1 MAESIGNIHKTAETD
16 GQFVRIIQMLGRDGF
31 QRLQAATVTVAGLG
45 AVGGY
50 VVEALARSGVG
61 RLRLIDYDIIKPSN
75 INRQIFALH
84 ETVGR
89 KKCELA
95 VERVLSI
102 NPSCHV
108 EGLDL
113 FVHSDTLDMVFGIV
127 PETGEPTCGIVVDAI
142 DSMNPKVELVAGISL
157 RSIPA
162 VSSLGAALRT
172 DPTRVRIGPLAEVT
186 HCRLAM
192 MLRKR
197 LRRRGIEPTHPCVY
211 SPEPVRELHR
221 EAVLAPELSEENY
234 YDQGRRRSALGSLP
248 TLPGIFGLTVAN
260 TVLMM
265 ILKTTLYQHVRD

>member
-1 MAESIGNIHKTAETD
+1 MATDLGNIHKTSGRD
-16 GQFVRIIQMLGRDGF
+16 GQFARIEQMVGHEGL
-31 QRLQAATVTVAGLG
+31 QRLQTATVTVAGIG

-61 RLRLIDYDIIKPSN
+61 HLRLIDYDIVKPSN
-75 INRQIFALH
+75 LNRQILALH
-84 ETVGR
+84 ETIGR

-95 VERVLSI
+95 VERVRSI
-102 NPSCHV
+102 NPTCRT
-108 EGLDL
+108 EALDI
-113 FVHSDTLDMVFGIV
+113 FVHADTLDTVFGIV
-127 PETGEPTCGIVVDAI
+127 PETGNSSCGIIVDAI
-142 DSMNPKVELVAGISL
+142 DSMNPKVELVAGITL

-172 DPTRVRIGPLAEVT
+172 DPTRIKIGTLAEVT
-186 HCRLAM
+186 HCRLGM

-197 LRRRGIEPTHPCVY
+197 LRRRGIEPTHPCVF

-221 EAVLAPELSEENY
+221 KAVLPPELSEENY

-260 TVLMM
+260 TVLGM
-265 ILKTTLYQHVRD
+265 ILETPFYKTS